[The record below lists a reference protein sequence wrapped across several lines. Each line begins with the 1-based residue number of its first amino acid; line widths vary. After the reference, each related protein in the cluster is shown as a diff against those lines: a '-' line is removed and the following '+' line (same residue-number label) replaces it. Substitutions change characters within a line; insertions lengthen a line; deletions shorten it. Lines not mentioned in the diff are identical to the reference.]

1 VACLLAHLSLCSDG
15 VIGPGGKA
23 SGLVDDLAKFFGET
37 LDLPVDLVSYV
48 SSNFISVFTLI
59 LM

>member
-15 VIGPGGKA
+15 VVDPGGKA
-23 SGLVDDLAKFFGET
+23 SGLVDDLAKLVGET
-37 LDLPVDLVSYV
+37 LDLLVDLVSYV
-48 SSNFISVFTLI
+48 SSNSISVFTLI